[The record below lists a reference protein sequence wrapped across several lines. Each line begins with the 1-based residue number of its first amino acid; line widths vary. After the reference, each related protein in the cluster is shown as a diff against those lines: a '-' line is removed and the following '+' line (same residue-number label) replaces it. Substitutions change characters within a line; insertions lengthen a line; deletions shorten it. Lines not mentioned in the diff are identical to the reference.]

1 MVKLA
6 PFLMSSAALS
16 LSGRLVAYAF
26 LSCVLVGCAVGPSSR
41 APEAELSQTLAPCAE
56 NGKVKGSMQR
66 TTAADGSVSYVFTPD
81 CLANSE
87 KRKEMQELIIREA
100 VRILEEEK

>member
-6 PFLMSSAALS
+6 PFLMPSAALS
-16 LSGRLVAYAF
+16 LSRRLVACAF
-26 LSCVLVGCAVGPSSR
+26 LSCLLVGCAVGPSSP

-66 TTAADGSVSYVFTPD
+66 TTAADGTVTYVFTPD

-87 KRKEMQELIIREA
+87 KQRDQKAPASASEA
-100 VRILEEEK
+100 TGAR